1 MELKTQSIVIMR
13 GEVDPQTASM
23 MGMKTLFV
31 GFCSSGSVKHIQT
44 NWFVFKRYD
53 FFFKGVYCSM
63 RFENGASGHVD

>member
-13 GEVDPQTASM
+13 GEVDPRTARM

-31 GFCSSGSVKHIQT
+31 GVCSNGSVKRIQT

-53 FFFKGVYCSM
+53 LFLRGGYCSV
-63 RFENGASGHVD
+63 RSENGASRYVG